1 MSFRRNTS
9 PASFSLP
16 SAVVYNAS
24 IGSLVTFRGVP
35 VVKRRQELAA
45 NAAGQLA
52 SLRAWSRD
60 RRAKLGLPPEDL
72 ESIKDHV
79 VV

>member
-9 PASFSLP
+9 PASFSMP

-24 IGSLVTFRGVP
+24 IGALVTFRGVP
-35 VVKRRQELAA
+35 VVKQRQELAT

-52 SLRAWSRD
+52 YL
-60 RRAKLGLPPEDL
+60 
-72 ESIKDHV
+72 
-79 VV
+79 

>member
-52 SLRAWSRD
+52 SLRA
-60 RRAKLGLPPEDL
+60 
-72 ESIKDHV
+72 
-79 VV
+79 